1 MSNIN
6 PNNING
12 SFPVAGQDNDSQG
25 FRDNFTN
32 ILTNF
37 SFTKA
42 ELEDLQAK
50 VVLKSALNGTTLNN
64 SLAFNEVSNL
74 KIRSYALSSYDYT
87 NVQTSSVAIDFAL
100 GNFFHFTTTQSVSI
114 ALTSWP
120 NTGYAAV
127 RVWIGIADTAHTV
140 QFPAAV
146 SINVESIAGWNAGT
160 NTITFAETGNFMFEI
175 ASYDG
180 GASYMMRDLIR
191 AKSTISGNLDVS
203 GNVNCNAS
211 SYIGGN
217 LIVSGN
223 LSVQGNTTQV
233 NVENITVEDPLID
246 LGGGPGGATL
256 TNNDAKDRG
265 MLMRYYNAGAINAF
279 MGWDNSAA
287 EFVLG
292 SSVTVSSDVVT
303 VVSLGNI
310 RANVGNFA
318 NIFVGNVTASSN
330 LNANNISITNS
341 ANVANVI
348 VGNITNTTSLNSPLA
363 TIYQVN
369 STTGNVGTL
378 TALNFSSANARVS
391 GGYADNFPVGA
402 NTAAPGAFTTLT
414 SSSTTISSGNI
425 VAAATTTSTSTT
437 TGALVVR
444 GGAGVAG
451 NVNVGGN
458 LVTAGGLINSNF
470 REFKVI
476 NDDHFYANVVYNT
489 FVIDTDTSLTIS
501 NLWITLPD
509 TAINGRTITF
519 SVLAPMTSCWIDTT
533 STGGVKWVPN
543 AWATTGNTVVQLTY
557 STSSS
562 KWIRTG

>member
-32 ILTNF
+32 ILNNF

-42 ELEDLQAK
+42 ELEDLQSKA
-50 VVLKSALNGTTLNN
+50 VLKSALNGTTLNN
-64 SLAFNEVSNL
+64 SLAFNEVSNV
-74 KIRSYALSSYDYT
+74 KIRSYALSAYDYT
-87 NVQTSSVAIDFAL
+87 NVQTSSVAIDFSL
-100 GNFFHFTTTQSVSI
+100 GNFFHFTTTQSVSL
-114 ALTSWP
+114 ALTNWP

-140 QFPAAV
+140 QFPTAV
-146 SINVESIAGWNAGT
+146 SINVESIAGWDAGT
-160 NTITFAETGNFMFEI
+160 STITFAETGNFMFEI

-217 LIVSGN
+217 LIVTGN

-246 LGGGPGGATL
+246 LGGGAGGSTL
-256 TNNDAKDRG
+256 INNDAKDRG
-265 MLMRYYNAGAINAF
+265 VLMRYYNAGAINAF

-287 EFVLG
+287 EFVFG
-292 SSVTVSSDVVT
+292 SSVTVTSDVVT
-303 VVSLGNI
+303 VTTLGNV
-310 RANVGNFA
+310 RANVANLA

-330 LNANNISITNS
+330 LSVNNISVTNTV
-341 ANVANVI
+341 NVANLI
-348 VGNITNTTSLNSPLA
+348 VGNVTNTTAINSPLA
-363 TIYQVN
+363 TIYQIN

-378 TALNFSSANARVS
+378 AALNMSSGNARVS

-451 NVNVGGN
+451 NIVVGGN
-458 LVTAGGLINSNF
+458 LVTGGGIVNTNF
-470 REFKVI
+470 REFTVI
-476 NDDHFYANVVYNT
+476 NDDHFYANVLYNT

-501 NLWITLPD
+501 NLWISLPNS
-509 TAINGRTITF
+509 ALNGRTITF
-519 SVLAPMTSCWIDTT
+519 SVLAPMTSCWIDTLA
-533 STGGVKWVPN
+533 TGGVKWVPN
-543 AWATTGNTVVQLTY
+543 AWATAGNTVVQLTY
-557 STSSS
+557 STSSN

>member
-1 MSNIN
+1 
-6 PNNING
+6 
-12 SFPVAGQDNDSQG
+12 
-25 FRDNFTN
+25 
-32 ILTNF
+32 
-37 SFTKA
+37 
-42 ELEDLQAK
+42 
-50 VVLKSALNGTTLNN
+50 VLKTALNGGTLNN

-146 SINVESIAGWNAGT
+146 SINVESIAGWDAGT

-217 LIVSGN
+217 LIVTGN

-246 LGGGPGGATL
+246 LGGGAGGATL

-369 STTGNVGTL
+369 STLGNIGTL
-378 TALNFSSANARVS
+378 AALNFSSANARVS

-402 NTAAPGAFTTLT
+402 NTAAPGAFTTATT
-414 SSSTTISSGNI
+414 SSTLISSGNI
-425 VAAATTTSTSTT
+425 VAASSQASTSTT
-437 TGALVVR
+437 SGALVVT
-444 GGAGVAG
+444 GGAGV
-451 NVNVGGN
+451 GGN
-458 LVTAGGLINSNF
+458 LNIGGNLATAGGLINSNF
-470 REFKVI
+470 REFTVI
-476 NDDHFYANVVYNT
+476 NDQNLFANVAYNT

-501 NLWITLPD
+501 NLRITLPQ

-519 SVLAPMTSCWIDTT
+519 SVLAPMTACYVDTPT
-533 STGGVKWVPN
+533 PGGVKYLAN
-543 AWATTGNTVVQLTY
+543 TWAGSGNVVAQLTY
-557 STSSS
+557 STASN
-562 KWIRTG
+562 KWIVTGQ